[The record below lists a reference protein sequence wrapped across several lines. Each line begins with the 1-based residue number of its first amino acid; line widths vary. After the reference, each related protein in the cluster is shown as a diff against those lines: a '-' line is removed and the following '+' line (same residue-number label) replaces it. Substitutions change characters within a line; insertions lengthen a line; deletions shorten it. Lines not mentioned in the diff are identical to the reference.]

1 MADFDLMRRKCK
13 HRDGVIHLLDQS
25 FVQNNDLNFF
35 LTFVKQSLCS
45 KEDDVCLSVAIIN
58 LYADDLLSARGD
70 VAGDQ
75 CLVWFVVVEVE
86 WVLSSSEL
94 LRNLDD
100 FLVLIIASMSFDLF
114 INSGPDGFL
123 LVT

>member
-1 MADFDLMRRKCK
+1 M
-13 HRDGVIHLLDQS
+13 
-25 FVQNNDLNFF
+25 
-35 LTFVKQSLCS
+35 
-45 KEDDVCLSVAIIN
+45 AIIN

-100 FLVLIIASMSFDLF
+100 FLVLIIASMSFYLF

-123 LVT
+123 LGT

>member
-13 HRDGVIHLLDQS
+13 HCDGVIHLLDQS
-25 FVQNNDLNFF
+25 FVQDNDLNFI
-35 LTFVKQSLCS
+35 LTLVKQSLCS

-70 VAGDQ
+70 VAGDH

-86 WVLSSSEL
+86 WVMSSSEL

-100 FLVLIIASMSFDLF
+100 LLVLSIAFMNFDLF
-114 INSGPDGFL
+114 LNSGLD
-123 LVT
+123 

>member
-1 MADFDLMRRKCK
+1 M
-13 HRDGVIHLLDQS
+13 
-25 FVQNNDLNFF
+25 
-35 LTFVKQSLCS
+35 
-45 KEDDVCLSVAIIN
+45 AIIN

-123 LVT
+123 LGT